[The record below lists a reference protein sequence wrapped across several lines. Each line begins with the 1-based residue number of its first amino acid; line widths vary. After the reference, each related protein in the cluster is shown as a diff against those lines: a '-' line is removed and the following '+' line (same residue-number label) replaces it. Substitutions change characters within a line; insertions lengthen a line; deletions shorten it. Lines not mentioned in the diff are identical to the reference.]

1 MSSLS
6 EHIKDTAHLFKGK
19 YPPFI
24 PPDGIEGMTSEEI
37 EAHAEASWCAYI
49 NELAAKPFK
58 RVCESRWAIQW
69 RKDHN
74 IDSLDSPIT
83 ESTQS

>member
-6 EHIKDTAHLFKGK
+6 EHIKDTAHSYKGK

-24 PPDGIEGMTSEEI
+24 APDGIENMTSEEI
-37 EAHAEASWCAYI
+37 EAYAEASWCAYI

-58 RVCESRWAIQW
+58 RVCETSRAIQW
-69 RKDHN
+69 RKDHGV
-74 IDSLDSPIT
+74 IDPLD
-83 ESTQS
+83 